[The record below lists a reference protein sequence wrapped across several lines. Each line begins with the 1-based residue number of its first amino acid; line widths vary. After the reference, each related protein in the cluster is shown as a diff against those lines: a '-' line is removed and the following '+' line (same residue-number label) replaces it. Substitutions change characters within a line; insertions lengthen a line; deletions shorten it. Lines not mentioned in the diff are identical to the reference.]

1 LPPFARIRALAGSL
15 PSSFWVLWWG
25 VLLNRAASFVVGFL
39 ALFLVQ
45 ERGYGVAAAGRMVAL
60 YGVGGVLA
68 AVVGGTMADR
78 LGRRFTML
86 VGLALSALAVGAL
99 AVARGPA
106 LLAGLTFL
114 AGAAGQ
120 MYPPALN
127 AAVADVVPFADR
139 PRAFGLVYWAANVGF
154 GLGFAIAAAV
164 GPHSLP
170 ALFVLD
176 AVTTAGFLALVAWR
190 FSETRPTAIE
200 HHPVVRGLWR
210 VLGDRPFVTFLG
222 LHLVILLVF
231 TQWALLLGVDTA
243 AHGVGRGGYA
253 LLLCLNCVGAI
264 VLQPLLGPWIAR
276 RDPTRALVASALFF
290 GIGYGLNAFATTLP
304 LYAVGVLL
312 WTVGEVLCLPVA
324 SALAAALAPP
334 ALRGRYQ
341 GVYALVFSGAFA
353 LSPFL
358 SGELAARAGAR
369 AVWLACLAAGGLVAL
384 GHLAVAGPRRR
395 RLVDRA
401 RQAAAAEGGG
411 VQQPAA

>member
-1 LPPFARIRALAGSL
+1 LRVPARLHALAGSL
-15 PSSFWVLWWG
+15 PPGFWVLWWG

-45 ERGYGVAAAGRMVAL
+45 ERGYGVAAAGRVVAL
-60 YGVGGVLA
+60 YGVGGILA
-68 AVVGGTMADR
+68 AAAGGTMADK
-78 LGRRFTML
+78 LGRRITMM
-86 VGLALSALAVGAL
+86 VGLALSAFSVGAL
-99 AVARGPA
+99 AVARAPGLVA
-106 LLAGLTFL
+106 WLTFL

-120 MYPPALN
+120 VYPPALN
-127 AAVADVVPFADR
+127 AAVADLVPFQDR

-154 GLGFAIAAAV
+154 GVGFAVAAAV

-176 AVTTAGFLALVAWR
+176 AATTAGFLALVAWR
-190 FSETRPTAIE
+190 LPETRPALAE
-200 HHPVVRGLWR
+200 HHPALRGLWR
-210 VLGDRPFVTFLG
+210 VVTDGPFATFLG

-231 TQWALLLGVDTA
+231 TQWALLLGLDTA

-264 VLQPLLGPWIAR
+264 VLQPLLSSFIAL
-276 RDPTRALVASALFF
+276 RDPTRALVASALFL
-290 GIGYGLNAFATTLP
+290 GTGYGLNAFAATLP

-334 ALRGRYQ
+334 ELRGRYQ

-369 AVWLACLAAGGLVAL
+369 TVWLACFAAGVAVAL
-384 GHLAVAGPRRR
+384 GQLAVAGPRRR
-395 RLVDRA
+395 RLAERA
-401 RQAAAAEGGG
+401 RQAASAEGGAAA
-411 VQQPAA
+411 QPAA